1 MKSSNCFI
9 DTSVQ
14 KCWWEAKYLQTY
26 LVVVLEMNANP
37 AVGFKFEVPL
47 GGGYELSCSV
57 SPVGMGNRNLEG
69 FSFPKTVEIA
79 LRDSGENKLVYRPE
93 WGYDDVLCFYGEKHA
108 SEEKVALQIK
118 KEIERLKVLIDSS
131 QHKTE
136 GNKASA
142 KSTVAP
148 ENAVE
153 EKVVSAAQE
162 KPADEEK
169 EKEVAA
175 EMVASIEEKVVSK
188 GMSPILRVIVD
199 LLLALVI
206 ILLAAAAF
214 RAYAA
219 SELPVEEEIIPI
231 VTGKRGRKK

>member
-1 MKSSNCFI
+1 MNNSIPINQL
-9 DTSVQ
+9 TSAQ
-14 KCWWEAKYLQTY
+14 KCCWEAQYLRTFLFY
-26 LVVVLEMNANP
+26 VLGMDISP
-37 AVGFKFEVPL
+37 AVGFIFEAPL
-47 GGGYELSCSV
+47 GGGYKLSCSV
-57 SPVGMGNRNLEG
+57 SPVGMDNHSLEE
-69 FSFPKTVEIA
+69 FSFPKTVETA
-79 LRDSGENKLVYRPE
+79 LRDSGESKIVYRPE
-93 WGYDDVLCFYGEKHA
+93 WGYEDVLCFYGEKKA
-108 SEEKVALQIK
+108 SEKKVALQIK
-118 KEIERLKVLIDSS
+118 EEIERLKVLIDSS

-153 EKVVSAAQE
+153 EKVVSAPEE

-188 GMSPILRVIVD
+188 GMSPILWVIVD
-199 LLLALVI
+199 LLLALV

-219 SELPVEEEIIPI
+219 SELPVEEEN
-231 VTGKRGRKK
+231 TC